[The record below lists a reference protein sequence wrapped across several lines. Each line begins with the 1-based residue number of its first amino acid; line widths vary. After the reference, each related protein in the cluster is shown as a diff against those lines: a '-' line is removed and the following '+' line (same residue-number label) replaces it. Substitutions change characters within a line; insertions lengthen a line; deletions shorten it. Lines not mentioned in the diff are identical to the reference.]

1 MSLRRAAPV
10 IIFSALI
17 VFLVMGARQTLGLF
31 LAPVTEALDVGRET
45 FSLALA
51 LQNLMFGL
59 PLLGILA
66 DRIGPRSIAVAG
78 SLLYAAAFV
87 LLARVGDPSG
97 LYLTL
102 GLLMGLA
109 LSGAS
114 YVIVLGAVAQVV
126 PPERRTASFG
136 LITAAGS
143 IGMFTV
149 VPGAQWLLSNVG
161 WQGAAT
167 GLAIATG
174 LAALLALGLPGRHRA
189 EPVEGGASS
198 EPPAAEVGLGRVLS
212 RARRHRGYWLLNV
225 GFFVCGFHVAF
236 VAAHLPA
243 FLSDNGRSPE
253 IGAWALGLIGLFNL
267 IGSLTFGWLGD
278 RFRKKRLLSGLYFGR
293 AVVISL
299 FLLLPLTDGTAL
311 LFGSAIGF
319 LWLAT
324 VPLTSGMVAQIFG
337 SRYLSTLYGIVF
349 LSHQLGAFLG
359 VWLGGRVYDTTGSYL
374 PVWLIAVALG
384 VIAAVVHLP
393 ISDRKIEWR
402 EGAGVPVG
410 GRLEP

>member
-10 IIFSALI
+10 ILSGALI
-17 VFLVMGARQTLGLF
+17 VFLAMGARQTLGLF
-31 LAPVTEALDVGRET
+31 LAPISETLASGRET

-51 LQNLMFGL
+51 LQNLIFGL

-66 DRIGPRSIAVAG
+66 DRIGARSIAIAG
-78 SLLYAAAFV
+78 SLLYSSGFL
-87 LLARVGDPSG
+87 LLARVTDPSG

-109 LSGAS
+109 LSGVS

-126 PPERRTASFG
+126 PAERRTSAFG

-143 IGMFTV
+143 LGMFTV
-149 VPGAQWLLSNVG
+149 VPGAQWLLSTIG

-174 LAALLALGLPGRHRA
+174 LAALLAFGLPGGHRRA
-189 EPVEGGASS
+189 ES
-198 EPPAAEVGLGRVLS
+198 EESTEPAPAASEIGLGRVLA
-212 RARRHRGYWLLNV
+212 RARRHRGYWLLNA

-243 FLSDNGRSPE
+243 FLNDNGRSPE
-253 IGAWALGLIGLFNL
+253 IGAWALALIGLFNL

-278 RFRKKRLLSGLYFGR
+278 SYRKKRLLSGLYFGR
-293 AVVISL
+293 ALVISL
-299 FLLLPLTDGTAL
+299 FLLLPLTDTTAL
-311 LFGSAIGF
+311 LFGASIGF

-337 SRYLSTLYGIVF
+337 SRYLSTLYGVVF

-359 VWLGGRVYDTTGSYL
+359 VWLGGRVYDASGSYQ
-374 PVWLIAVALG
+374 PVWLL
-384 VIAAVVHLP
+384 AVVLGLLAGVLHLP
-393 ISDRKIEWR
+393 ISDRQIIWER
-402 EGAGVPVG
+402 EPAA
-410 GRLEP
+410 ES

>member
-1 MSLRRAAPV
+1 MKPRRAAP
-10 IIFSALI
+10 ILASATLI
-17 VFLVMGARQTLGLF
+17 VFVAMGARQTLGLF
-31 LAPVTEALDVGRET
+31 LAPITEALQMGRET

-51 LQNLMFGL
+51 LQNLVFGL

-66 DRIGPRSIAVAG
+66 DRLGPRNIAVAG
-78 SLLYAAAFV
+78 ALLYAAAFA
-87 LLARVGDPSG
+87 LLTGVGGPG
-97 LYLTL
+97 ELALTL
-102 GLLMGLA
+102 GLLMGLG
-109 LSGAS
+109 LSGVS

-126 PPERRTASFG
+126 PAERRSASFG

-143 IGMFTV
+143 VGMFTV
-149 VPGAQWLLSNVG
+149 VPVAQWLLGSIG

-167 GLAIATG
+167 ALAGATG
-174 LAALLALGLPGRHRA
+174 LAAVLALGLPGRHRVQTDRSNV
-189 EPVEGGASS
+189 PGGETAH
-198 EPPAAEVGLGRVLS
+198 EVGLVRVLE
-212 RARRHRGYWLLNV
+212 RARRHRGYWLLNA

-253 IGAWALGLIGLFNL
+253 VGAWALGLIGLFNL

-293 AVVISL
+293 ALVISL
-299 FLLLPLTDGTAL
+299 FLLLPLTDSSAL
-311 LFGSAIGF
+311 LFGAAIGF

-359 VWLGGRVYDTTGSYL
+359 VWLGGRVYDGSGSYG
-374 PVWLIAVALG
+374 PVWLLAVALG
-384 VIAAVVHLP
+384 ILAGIVHLP
-393 ISDRKIEWR
+393 ISDRKIEWGGL
-402 EGAGVPVG
+402 EGVASGD
-410 GRLEP
+410 